1 MMSDTKCETMRL
13 TTNPINHMTNHM
25 NNESRMSVWF
35 ILGPIG
41 AGKSFFI
48 NMLLKTHKLTYL
60 SPDILQRDRHIS
72 YIEARERMELIM
84 RHHIDKSIPF
94 ITEGTGQYDDLRD
107 LFVSYTKQNID
118 LKVFYID
125 VDLSV
130 ALKRNKNR
138 TRVLDDSVVLW
149 VHAQSTARRHLW
161 KEFDCV
167 YLDYKDL
174 LLTSTE
180 ITDNAFG

>member
-1 MMSDTKCETMRL
+1 
-13 TTNPINHMTNHM
+13 M

-48 NMLLKTHKLTYL
+48 NMLLKTHKPAYL

-94 ITEGTGQYDDLRD
+94 IT
-107 LFVSYTKQNID
+107 
-118 LKVFYID
+118 
-125 VDLSV
+125 
-130 ALKRNKNR
+130 
-138 TRVLDDSVVLW
+138 
-149 VHAQSTARRHLW
+149 
-161 KEFDCV
+161 
-167 YLDYKDL
+167 
-174 LLTSTE
+174 
-180 ITDNAFG
+180 